1 MEPPTNTNILL
12 GGGSDTGP
20 ISFYHCRFHA
30 HGPDLRRSVVMP
42 VFVDILLDLAQ
53 QLTNQGQRVN
63 TGERRTRRERETEQ
77 EKDGEGT
84 SQ

>member
-1 MEPPTNTNILL
+1 M
-12 GGGSDTGP
+12 
-20 ISFYHCRFHA
+20 
-30 HGPDLRRSVVMP
+30 MP